1 MNIKLHNHVPK
12 RSQSPSAQIP
22 CLDQPTTIYR
32 SGIENAVA
40 RQNSMSCV
48 TSSIRHNLIGL
59 LPIDSTRKKIRVGV
73 SVVQLSSNGSAQRLV
88 NIDHTKIS
96 DVVTNKRIPWP
107 QISADSLTPNLL
119 ASLV

>member
-22 CLDQPTTIYR
+22 RLDQPTTIYR

-59 LPIDSTRKKIRVGV
+59 LPIDSTRKKLRVGV
-73 SVVQLSSNGSAQRLV
+73 SVHQLSSNGSTQRLV
-88 NIDHTKIS
+88 NMDHSNVS
-96 DVVTNKRIPWP
+96 DMVTNKTLTWP
-107 QISADSLTPNLL
+107 
-119 ASLV
+119 